1 MPTPTY
7 SRATHAGAR
16 LIADSNTPREI
27 SDVEVE
33 LIAALLC
40 PNRRSC
46 GLRLHQPRRWT
57 SIDAPPLEEV
67 TGVDPRD

>member
-16 LIADSNTPREI
+16 VVAHATTPREI

-33 LIAALLC
+33 MIAALLC
-40 PNRRSC
+40 PSGRSC
-46 GLRLHQPRRWT
+46 GLRAHQPRRWT
-57 SIDAPPLEEV
+57 SIEAPPLEEV
-67 TGVDPRD
+67 TGFDPRD